1 MLKWL
6 KLHGTNK
13 QWKKINMEE
22 RALEVYRW
30 ILYRVN
36 GLSKEE
42 IKKLTFDHDWMEIES
57 IREIIEDGKNF
68 DEV

>member
-1 MLKWL
+1 
-6 KLHGTNK
+6 
-13 QWKKINMEE
+13 MEE